1 MHSVC
6 WVKYLAQNLYSALT
20 CVCLVSAA
28 DVPSEAASL
37 VLGLFKELLFLSQQR
52 SAKKYLLGIY
62 DKDTIIQKH
71 FLILKGIFENR
82 QL

>member
-28 DVPSEAASL
+28 DIPSEAASL
-37 VLGLFKELLFLSQQR
+37 VLGLFKELLFLS
-52 SAKKYLLGIY
+52 
-62 DKDTIIQKH
+62 
-71 FLILKGIFENR
+71 
-82 QL
+82 